1 MLERRSVHTQQR
13 SVAGGEEVT
22 IHKIYIYIYI
32 IYTYI
37 YIIINIYILSNDNGC
52 NVVKL

>member
-13 SVAGGEEVT
+13 SVARTEEVT
-22 IHKIYIYIYI
+22 IHKLYI
-32 IYTYI
+32 YI